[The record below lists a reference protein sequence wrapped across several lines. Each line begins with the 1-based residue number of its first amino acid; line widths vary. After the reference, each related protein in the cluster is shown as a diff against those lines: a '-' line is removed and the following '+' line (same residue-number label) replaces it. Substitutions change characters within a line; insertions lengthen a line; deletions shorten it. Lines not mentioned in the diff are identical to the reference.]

1 MSDIGPT
8 AGGLSR
14 GEPPRNKTAGV
25 EALGDKGRSVRVR
38 LLAIALLPTLVVLP
52 IFLVIAALNW
62 SQRFDNLLITKIN
75 GDLTI
80 AHQYLSRILES
91 SGQELQAFGQ
101 SARFAETSNSGND
114 AALLSLLDDERAA
127 QGLDF
132 LYLVDNTGKVLASP
146 RFSDARG
153 LTDWPV
159 VEDALSGQARQ
170 QIDLFRPDQLHALS
184 PDLAERARVALVPTK
199 AAAPTERTEEGRGMI
214 VHSAAPVS
222 IGARPGALVSG
233 VLLNRNLDFIDTIN
247 ELVYPKASLP
257 EGSQGTA
264 TLFLDDVRVSTNV
277 RLFQNQRALGTR
289 VSQVVRDAVLGQGNV
304 WLDRA
309 FVVNDWYVSAYEPI
323 TDSFGQRIGML
334 YVGFLDAPFSM
345 AKKRAFLTLAG
356 GLAAVVLVTI
366 PIFLRWAR
374 QIFNPLE
381 NVLRTITRV
390 EMGDLGARTGTGPLP
405 DEIGRV
411 AHQMDLLLDQIEEHD
426 RDLHRRI
433 EERTRE
439 LRIAN
444 QQLEATTKQL
454 IVSEKLAAVG
464 EIAAGIAHEINNP
477 IAVIQGNL
485 DVIRNELGKLDLE
498 VSDEFRLID
507 EQIHSIFVIVNK
519 LLQFTRPDEYADT
532 NEAYHVA
539 EVIRSSVP
547 LVQHLLNKVSIRLD
561 LHIETNTVIT
571 INRTEIQQ
579 VLINLFV
586 NAIHAMPDG
595 GTLRVAAVDESQEGH
610 SGVKISV
617 SDNGKGMNAQTLARI
632 FDPFFTTKQG
642 EGSGLGLSI
651 SRKIIRRYGGTINAS
666 STPGKGACFV
676 IWLPADKA

>member
-1 MSDIGPT
+1 M
-8 AGGLSR
+8 
-14 GEPPRNKTAGV
+14 
-25 EALGDKGRSVRVR
+25 
-38 LLAIALLPTLVVLP
+38 
-52 IFLVIAALNW
+52 
-62 SQRFDNLLITKIN
+62 
-75 GDLTI
+75 
-80 AHQYLSRILES
+80 ES

-374 QIFNPLE
+374 QIF
-381 NVLRTITRV
+381 
-390 EMGDLGARTGTGPLP
+390 
-405 DEIGRV
+405 
-411 AHQMDLLLDQIEEHD
+411 
-426 RDLHRRI
+426 
-433 EERTRE
+433 
-439 LRIAN
+439 
-444 QQLEATTKQL
+444 KQL

-676 IWLPADKA
+676 IWLPAEKA